1 MDSLLQKLGCSGVQ
15 AALRVD
21 DYSMVNYDLLLKI
34 LLAFDDGSVSSI
46 QHTGLHQ
53 AASVVPG
60 ATNSSYLSGLSAAGK
75 LNAVSTVYHA
85 LQPCGIEVIADSAA
99 AMAMLSELQQLD
111 YKSVSDRHALLRF
124 LDYYNLS
131 YFISEELRAAFLS
144 DSTIL
149 DDIYV
154 ALGHCAREGL
164 KEFWHAQNTKTGKA
178 LSLLHKAGLIGT
190 PSLAV
195 NATLGGC
202 KRWCKTEDAEW
213 CWCWPASSFSSS
225 AQTVR
230 STIFSA
236 LLRAAS
242 AVSSSVTIINFSG
255 VSSVS

>member
-1 MDSLLQKLGCSGVQ
+1 VDSLLQKLGFSGVQ

-111 YKSVSDRHALLRF
+111 FKSVSDRRALLHF
-124 LDYYNLS
+124 LDCYNLS
-131 YFISEELRAAFLS
+131 YYISAELRTAFLS
-144 DSTIL
+144 DSTL
-149 DDIYV
+149 LSDVFV

-164 KEFWHAQNTKTGKA
+164 REFWHAQDTKTGKN
-178 LSLLHKAGLIGT
+178 LLLLQQAGLIDT
-190 PSLAV
+190 PSLALNTWEGASGGANRKMLSGAGAGLRHPTAAALRMCV
-195 NATLGGC
+195 VQSSQLYYTL
-202 KRWCKTEDAEW
+202 
-213 CWCWPASSFSSS
+213 P
-225 AQTVR
+225 QQ
-230 STIFSA
+230 
-236 LLRAAS
+236 LAA
-242 AVSSSVTIINFSG
+242 V
-255 VSSVS
+255 

>member
-1 MDSLLQKLGCSGVQ
+1 M
-15 AALRVD
+15 
-21 DYSMVNYDLLLKI
+21 Y
-34 LLAFDDGSVSSI
+34 
-46 QHTGLHQ
+46 HTGLQ
-53 AASVVPG
+53 QPAPLVPG
-60 ATNSSYLSGLSAAGK
+60 ATNSSYLRGLSAAAK

-99 AMAMLSELQQLD
+99 AMAMLSDLQQLD
-111 YKSVSDRHALLRF
+111 FKSVSDRHALLHF

-131 YFISEELRAAFLS
+131 YYISAELRTAFLS
-144 DSTIL
+144 DSTLLSDVFI
-149 DDIYV
+149 

-164 KEFWHAQNTKTGKA
+164 KEFWHAHDTKTGKA
-178 LSLLHKAGLIGT
+178 LLLLQRAGLIET

-213 CWCWPASSFSSS
+213 CWCWPASSYSSS

-242 AVSSSVTIINFSG
+242 AVSRSVTIINFSG
-255 VSSVS
+255 VSSVSWLPTSTAQHLVRVRSTLHYTLLHCLLLY